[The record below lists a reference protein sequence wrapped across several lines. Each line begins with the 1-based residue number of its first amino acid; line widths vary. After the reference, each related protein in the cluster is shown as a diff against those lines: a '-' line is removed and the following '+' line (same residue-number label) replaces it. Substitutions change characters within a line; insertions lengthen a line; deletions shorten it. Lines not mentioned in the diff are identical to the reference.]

1 MTAFALEWLEAIWVI
16 LVESGPYLLAGFLI
30 AGALKVV
37 IPERWIYRN
46 LGQDNTRSVFLA
58 SLFGVPIPLCSCSVI
73 PTAMSLKRS
82 GASKGATTSFLIS
95 TPETGVDSIGVTYA
109 LMDPIMTIVR
119 PFSALLTAFVSGSL
133 VNRIVKRGWTWATA
147 CDGFGDTARPEEE
160 AGGVVAG
167 SW

>member
-95 TPETGVDSIGVTYA
+95 TRRA
-109 LMDPIMTIVR
+109 LMYFASDPLFVR
-119 PFSALLTAFVSGSL
+119 IPASSRATVQALVRSKQFHLSH
-133 VNRIVKRGWTWATA
+133 
-147 CDGFGDTARPEEE
+147 
-160 AGGVVAG
+160 
-167 SW
+167 